1 MLNYGNSENF
11 RSFGR
16 QIDTHIFFFLT
27 PQVNW
32 QANLDFLYYTE

>member
-16 QIDTHIFFFLT
+16 QIDTDIFFFNSTGELT
-27 PQVNW
+27 S
-32 QANLDFLYYTE
+32 